1 MKNLLTLIFTL
12 LIILGY
18 SQCDNGTNYYPS
30 TIYTP
35 VDNTWGSATSWNYAG
50 EVIRVNVID
59 GDEYQFST
67 WDGFGGVLASY
78 DTQLTLID
86 ESGIVVGFND
96 DYTGCTG
103 YTSYLKYTP
112 TYTGV
117 LYVHLNQYNCATNST
132 STEVMIY
139 KTPAPTG
146 GGGGTTNPNEV
157 IIGDP
162 NSTLD
167 DGRVPAYGYYDYSW
181 SASIYTAAELGGI
194 PLNIEKI
201 SWNVTNGATMTMNNQ
216 EIWMAMTMD
225 EIFADG
231 TMPEDGAGPWT
242 QWKLVYDGTIDFRP
256 GWNEVILQG
265 LYGYDGIQNLV
276 VKVVNNH
283 GSWASSYPE
292 FQYTSKS
299 NSVVYNYND
308 GTFPGPVGYT
318 NSIRPNTLFGWQG
331 GGTALPIDLISFT
344 GEVLGG
350 SVHPIVLI
358 EWTTLSQ
365 VNNDYFE
372 VQRSIDV
379 EQWKTIETVTG
390 AGNSNSQMSY
400 TIIDDNPIHGISYYR
415 LKQTDYDGQ
424 YESFHPISIS
434 ISSEEKIID
443 KIINFAGQEVNEY
456 YKGMVLEIYQDGT
469 YVKKYYE

>member
-1 MKNLLTLIFTL
+1 MKHLLTLIFTL
-12 LIILGY
+12 LIVLGY

-35 VDNTWGSATSWNYAG
+35 ADNVWGSATSWNYAG
-50 EVIRVNVID
+50 EVIRVNVVD

-67 WDGFGGVLASY
+67 CDGFGGVLASY

-86 ESGIVVGFND
+86 ESGVVVGFND

-112 TYTGV
+112 NYTGV
-117 LYVHLNQYNCATNST
+117 LYVHLNEYNCASNST
-132 STEVMIY
+132 FTEVMIY
-139 KTPAPTG
+139 KTPAPS
-146 GGGGTTNPNEV
+146 GGGGTINSNEV
-157 IIGDP
+157 VIGDP
-162 NSTLD
+162 NSSLE

-194 PLNIEKI
+194 PLNLEKI

-225 EIFADG
+225 EEFMDG

-242 QWKLVYDGTIDFRP
+242 DWKLVYNGTIDFRS
-256 GWNEVILQG
+256 GWNEIMLQG

-292 FQYTSKS
+292 FQYTTKS

-308 GTFPGPVGYT
+308 GVFPGPIGYR

-331 GGTALPIDLISFT
+331 NGTALPIDLISFT
-344 GEVLGG
+344 GEVVGEDINP
-350 SVHPIVLI
+350 VVLI

-365 VNNDYFE
+365 INNDYFE
-372 VQRSIDV
+372 IQRSVDV
-379 EQWKTIETVTG
+379 EHWKTIKTVTG

-400 TIIDDNPIHGISYYR
+400 SIVDDDPFFGISYYR